1 MEIASAAARRRLK
14 RAEDR
19 VAGRDGATS
28 AIAND
33 DLATLRAMFPS
44 VYPGVVAMIYAD
56 VAGQQIERAIESLL
70 AITDDSH
77 AGGGADGDGDIDAD
91 ATPDTTVPADAVDTA
106 ALQHDLAEL
115 RAVKEKLESD
125 ADDGTLREQVA
136 LATQE
141 LALARQMLVAAEE
154 RAEAYA
160 KKYVTEFFLRKE
172 LHNQLQDLVGN
183 LRVFCRIRPPRF
195 EFNRVYG
202 PSSTQEDVFRDT
214 EPLMTSVLDGF
225 NVCVLAYG
233 QSGSGKTFTMEGT
246 VDEPGLTLRA
256 VERLFELAAERR
268 AQGYESNLTLG
279 MIEIY
284 NEGLRDLIAQ
294 EGGAA
299 AKLEIQ
305 KDATLGMYVHG
316 GETVVV
322 DSAARSDVAGDT
334 AKESIG
340 INQSLTALGTVI
352 AALANGEKHVPYRN
366 SKLTFLLQDSLGGN
380 SKTLMCTPAARAVV
394 TVSPA
399 QSHVKESI
407 SSLTFATR
415 ARSVALGK
423 ASKNREAA
431 QAANQRALATID
443 SGAPAAGAVTADEDA
458 GHGGT
463 ARGSLPPPS
472 PAKAKAKTGAAVGV
486 ASKKGAGRRGLAV
499 RCVQRAWP

>member
-1 MEIASAAARRRLK
+1 MRLGREREAKASLEERMEIASAAARRRLK

-183 LRVFCRIRPPRF
+183 LRVFCRIRPPRSDELLATGVGGAEGGQAAGTHASEAAHAF
-195 EFNRVYG
+195 AVEA
-202 PSSTQEDVFRDT
+202 RDET
-214 EPLMTSVLDGF
+214 TAIVLDR
-225 NVCVLAYG
+225 
-233 QSGSGKTFTMEGT
+233 
-246 VDEPGLTLRA
+246 DD
-256 VERLFELAAERR
+256 ERR
-268 AQGYESNLTLG
+268 P
-279 MIEIY
+279 I
-284 NEGLRDLIAQ
+284 R
-294 EGGAA
+294 
-299 AKLEIQ
+299 
-305 KDATLGMYVHG
+305 
-316 GETVVV
+316 
-322 DSAARSDVAGDT
+322 R
-334 AKESIG
+334 
-340 INQSLTALGTVI
+340 
-352 AALANGEKHVPYRN
+352 
-366 SKLTFLLQDSLGGN
+366 
-380 SKTLMCTPAARAVV
+380 
-394 TVSPA
+394 
-399 QSHVKESI
+399 
-407 SSLTFATR
+407 R
-415 ARSVALGK
+415 ARTCAK
-423 ASKNREAA
+423 
-431 QAANQRALATID
+431 
-443 SGAPAAGAVTADEDA
+443 
-458 GHGGT
+458 H
-463 ARGSLPPPS
+463 LPQPH
-472 PAKAKAKTGAAVGV
+472 
-486 ASKKGAGRRGLAV
+486 AGRRARDGACPLTPT
-499 RCVQRAWP
+499 RKRAQV